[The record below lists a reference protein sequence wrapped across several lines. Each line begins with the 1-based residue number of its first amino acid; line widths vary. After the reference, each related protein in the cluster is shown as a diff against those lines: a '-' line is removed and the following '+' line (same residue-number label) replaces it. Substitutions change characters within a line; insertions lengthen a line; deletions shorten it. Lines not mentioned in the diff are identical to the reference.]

1 MPKHLKQVNDKQ
13 IRLHKKWVK
22 PLIVFS
28 GIFLIGFGCYSQRV
42 NIQKRM
48 AETTIPFNWV
58 VSSKA
63 VLNSHHF
70 TELNESQ
77 IHNGSYSQLKQQS
90 LYFVKQFNQDI
101 KKNKRIAPQGL
112 DNQTSKKINSY
123 LSTHRY
129 LKEADLIKVGTNHQ
143 GNYFEANLVQLNDTH
158 QIKSILIKCTYQNKK
173 LLSSKYLKTINSKAS
188 VTPIFNSSSTKNDGL
203 NDITNESNRLSNLL
217 ISSELY
223 DKINDQ
229 KYSNVLNSLNGL
241 RKEHTD
247 LDKRSD
253 PALYQFLKYS
263 NGDFK
268 RLGLTQIEY
277 TDIPNNSYF
286 LLKEANN
293 SGIKGFWLTYNR
305 NTQKFISLREE
316 N

>member
-1 MPKHLKQVNDKQ
+1 
-13 IRLHKKWVK
+13 
-22 PLIVFS
+22 
-28 GIFLIGFGCYSQRV
+28 
-42 NIQKRM
+42 
-48 AETTIPFNWV
+48 
-58 VSSKA
+58 
-63 VLNSHHF
+63 
-70 TELNESQ
+70 
-77 IHNGSYSQLKQQS
+77 
-90 LYFVKQFNQDI
+90 
-101 KKNKRIAPQGL
+101 
-112 DNQTSKKINSY
+112 
-123 LSTHRY
+123 
-129 LKEADLIKVGTNHQ
+129 
-143 GNYFEANLVQLNDTH
+143 
-158 QIKSILIKCTYQNKK
+158 
-173 LLSSKYLKTINSKAS
+173 LLSSKYLKTINSKTS

-203 NDITNESNRLSNLL
+203 NNITNESNRLSNLL